1 MRFIVWDFH
10 DLQKFTNF
18 LLREMF
24 SPKRYK
30 ADFERNCKILTVKP
44 LILNKITKFSLE
56 TFFLYT
62 VRFISNDCYST
73 MMSNDITCCMC
84 TVVWA

>member
-1 MRFIVWDFH
+1 MRFIVWDFR
-10 DLQKFTNF
+10 DLQKFINF

-56 TFFLYT
+56 TFSSIQYVLYQMT
-62 VRFISNDCYST
+62 AIVQ
-73 MMSNDITCCMC
+73 
-84 TVVWA
+84 

>member
-1 MRFIVWDFH
+1 MRFIVWDFR
-10 DLQKFTNF
+10 DLQQFINF

-56 TFFLYT
+56 TFSSIQYVLYQMTAT
-62 VRFISNDCYST
+62 VQ
-73 MMSNDITCCMC
+73 
-84 TVVWA
+84 